1 MKFQYVI
8 SKINDILTYPQRRR
22 KKRLYQ
28 QWVDRAGLPPEAVPE
43 EEKATDKITIPKID
57 KDKLG
62 KRAPYLLLVALA
74 VIIIVLLIILII
86 NSC

>member
-1 MKFQYVI
+1 M

-43 EEKATDKITIPKID
+43 EEIATDTITMPKID
-57 KDKLG
+57 KEKLS
-62 KRAPYLLLVALA
+62 KRGPYILLVALA

-86 NSC
+86 NTC